1 MLGRRNLS
9 CAGKREGP
17 RTQRPRHAAGMVLPW
32 GRVPP
37 RTPAGAPAEQV
48 GLHALKGFAPGS
60 MACGLS
66 FHVCF

>member
-17 RTQRPRHAAGMVLPW
+17 RMQRPRHAAGMVLPW

-37 RTPAGAPAEQV
+37 RTPVGQA
-48 GLHALKGFAPGS
+48 GLHALKGFAAGS
-60 MACGLS
+60 MAAGIMAS